1 MKKQAQRGSL
11 VQGHTTNKPRRAK
24 IWTEVCLNSKSIPL
38 TTFLLPH
45 VPMVSPGV
53 CGGNDMLNTYKVV
66 ILINDRIHLRDD
78 ITCPKVKWYSCLE
91 NKRNNG

>member
-11 VQGHTTNKPRRAK
+11 VQGHRANKPRRAK
-24 IWTEVCLNSKSIPL
+24 TWTEVCLTPIPL
-38 TTFLLPH
+38 NHFLLSH

-53 CGGNDMLNTYKVV
+53 WGGSDMLNTHKVV
-66 ILINDRIHLRDD
+66 ILISDRFQLRDD
-78 ITCPKVKWYSCLE
+78 ITCPKVRWYSCLE